1 MVAMIWGWISA
12 IPKKLK
18 AALAGAVLA
27 FGLLFSAFMVGR
39 QSQKDAFKVDGL
51 EDYKHTREKIDEV
64 DPSDDPDAALE
75 RLRRNG
81 WLR

>member
-1 MVAMIWGWISA
+1 MVTMIWGWITA
-12 IPKKLK
+12 IPGKLK
-18 AALAGAVLA
+18 MALAGVLLGI
-27 FGLLFSAFMVGR
+27 GLLFSAFMVGR

-81 WLR
+81 WIR